1 MALSGGV
8 SAFLYNQLDSNSNHI
23 LINLIHKTREPSL
36 WTAHYFVFVE
46 IDLKDHTNQVLT
58 WPVYW

>member
-8 SAFLYNQLDSNSNHI
+8 SAFLYNQLDSNSNQI

-36 WTAHYFVFVE
+36 WTAHYFAFVE

-58 WPVYW
+58 